1 MLVKSSCWVL
11 IPCRFNVKLKD
22 TCFRRHEMAEF
33 YKLKVADIYKETED
47 TSVITFDMPS
57 DLQKVFKFR
66 QGQHLTLKADIN
78 GEDLRRS
85 YSLCSS
91 PNDSQWKVAV
101 KLIPGGKF
109 SSFIN
114 SELKAGDF
122 IEVMSPSGTFGVEV
136 NAEKPKNYI
145 FFAAGS
151 GITPVLSM
159 IKAHLQSE
167 PNSTCK
173 LFYVN
178 KTAKSIIFKEE
189 LEQLRNTYFGR
200 LEIYY
205 FLTKERRDIEL
216 FNGRFDDEK
225 MQVLTKTF
233 IDIPDT
239 SEVFLCGPEKMV
251 NYVSDYLITAGLP
264 KDLVHFELFV
274 TGLSD
279 EDIKRAERLAKQNV
293 EGIEITIVDGGK
305 EFSFTM
311 TKEYDNILDAA
322 LGAGADLPFACKG
335 GVCSTCK
342 CKVIEGAVE
351 MKINYALDDKEVSQ
365 NLVLSCQSVPT
376 TEKVVVDFDV

>member
-1 MLVKSSCWVL
+1 
-11 IPCRFNVKLKD
+11 
-22 TCFRRHEMAEF
+22 MADF
-33 YKLKVADIYKETED
+33 HILKVADIYKETED
-47 TSVITFDMPS
+47 TSVITFEVPS
-57 DLQKVFKFR
+57 ELKKEFQFR

-78 GEDLRRS
+78 GEDVRRS

-91 PNDSQWKVAV
+91 PLDGQWKVAV

-109 SSFIN
+109 STYIN
-114 SELKAGDF
+114 NELKRGDQL
-122 IEVMSPSGTFGVEV
+122 EVMSPSGTFGVDV
-136 NAEKPKNYI
+136 NATKAKNYL

-159 IKAHLQSE
+159 VKAHLEAE
-167 PNSTCK
+167 PNATCK

-189 LEQLRNTYFGR
+189 LEQLRNKYFGR
-200 LEIYY
+200 FEIYY

-225 MQVLTKTF
+225 MRILTQTF

-251 NYVSDYLITAGLP
+251 NYVSTYLINAGLP
-264 KDLVHFELFV
+264 KELVHFELFV

-279 EDIKRAERLAKQNV
+279 EDIKRAERLAQQNV
-293 EGIEITIVDGGK
+293 EGIEVTIVDGGK
-305 EFSFTM
+305 EFAFTM

-342 CKVIEGAVE
+342 CEVIEGSVE
-351 MKINYALDDKEVSQ
+351 MKINYALDEKEVSQ
-365 NLVLSCQSVPT
+365 NLVLSCQAVPT
-376 TEKVVVDFDV
+376 SEKVVVDFDV

>member
-1 MLVKSSCWVL
+1 
-11 IPCRFNVKLKD
+11 
-22 TCFRRHEMAEF
+22 MAEF
-33 YKLKVADIYKETED
+33 YKLKVADIYKETDD
-47 TSVITFDMPS
+47 TSVITFDIPS
-57 DLQKVFKFR
+57 DLQDVFKFR

-78 GEDLRRS
+78 GEDVRRS

-91 PNDSQWKVAV
+91 PIDNQWRVAV

-109 SSFIN
+109 SSFVN
-114 SELKAGDF
+114 NELQANDTL
-122 IEVMSPSGTFGVEV
+122 EVMKPSGTFGVEV
-136 NAEKPKNYI
+136 NVEKPKNYL

-159 IKAHLQSE
+159 IKTHLQGE

-216 FNGRFDDEK
+216 FNGRFDNEK

-251 NYVSDYLITAGLP
+251 HYVSDYLINAGLP
-264 KDLVHFELFV
+264 KELVHFELFV
-274 TGLSD
+274 TGLSE

-293 EGIEITIVDGGK
+293 EGVEVTIVDGGK
-305 EFSFTM
+305 EFAFTM

-342 CKVIEGAVE
+342 CKVVDGAVE

-365 NLVLSCQSVPT
+365 NLVLSCQAVPT
-376 TEKVVVDFDV
+376 TEKVIVDFDV